1 MDKMHY
7 KERFHDAFHEALD
20 KGIVKTGT
28 DLGCTYTYA
37 MLNALKDMAEN
48 NVWPD
53 GRFGDDDCNVWSL
66 FHLYESESDDRDDEL
81 RTLRGINQSL
91 SKANNALETR
101 NKVLKGE
108 LSTAEECIALL
119 KQKNRMMANM
129 LGAILCVIPLN
140 GVELSDTGDIVDSE
154 TGEIL
159 SE

>member
-1 MDKMHY
+1 MNKTIY
-7 KERFHDAFHEALD
+7 KERFRDAFHEASE

-28 DLGCTYTYA
+28 ELGCTYTFA
-37 MLNALKDMAEN
+37 MLRALKDMAEN

-53 GRFGDDDCNVWSL
+53 GHFGDDDCNVWSL

-91 SKANNALETR
+91 SKANNALEAR

-119 KQKNRMMANM
+119 KRKSER
-129 LGAILCVIPLN
+129 LSTILRSIMSIIPICGVYLTDN
-140 GVELSDTGDIVDSE
+140 GEIADSE

>member
-1 MDKMHY
+1 MNKMRY
-7 KERFHDAFHEALD
+7 KEKFHDAFHEAID

-28 DLGCTYTYA
+28 DLGCTYTFA
-37 MLNALKDMAEN
+37 MLQALKDMAEN

-91 SKANNALETR
+91 FKANNALEER
-101 NKVLKGE
+101 NKALKAEIERLKENLAHISGVVQAFLIFSDELSLDNNNRIVNNKTGE
-108 LSTAEECIALL
+108 L
-119 KQKNRMMANM
+119 
-129 LGAILCVIPLN
+129 
-140 GVELSDTGDIVDSE
+140 
-154 TGEIL
+154 L